1 MPRTTVTAPDLTP
14 PVGPFAQAVWAGDL
28 LYTSGQVGQDSS
40 TGAIVAGGIEAQTR
54 QAFENIRRVLS
65 AAGLGFEHVV
75 KAHVFLA
82 DMNDFAAMNAIYG
95 GIFAAPY
102 PARTTVQVAR
112 LALDARVEIDVVAAA
127 ASAEHRS

>member
-28 LYTSGQVGQDSS
+28 LYTSGQVGQDPS
-40 TGAIVAGGIEAQTR
+40 TGTIVAGGIEAQTR

-65 AAGLGFEHVV
+65 AAGLGFEHVI

-95 GIFAAPY
+95 EIFAAPY

-112 LALDARVEIDVVAAA
+112 LALDARIEIDVVAAA
-127 ASAEHRS
+127 SGGAAS

>member
-14 PVGPFAQAVWAGDL
+14 PVGPFAQAVRAGDL
-28 LYTSGQVGQDSS
+28 LYTSGQVGQDPS

-54 QAFENIRRVLS
+54 QAFENIERVLS

-75 KAHVFLA
+75 KTHVFLA
-82 DMNDFAAMNAIYG
+82 DINDFAAMNAIYG

-127 ASAEHRS
+127 ASSGRKS

>member
-1 MPRTTVTAPDLTP
+1 MPRTTVTAADLTP
-14 PVGPFAQAVWAGDL
+14 PVGPFAQAVLAGDL
-28 LYTSGQVGQDSS
+28 LYTSGQVGQDPS
-40 TGAIVAGGIEAQTR
+40 TGAIVEGGIEAQTR
-54 QAFENIRRVLS
+54 QAFENIERVLS

-112 LALDARVEIDVVAAA
+112 LALDARIEIVVVAAA
-127 ASAEHRS
+127 ASGGRKT